1 MSQACFSINSYIKFH
16 EGYLKNIR
24 LLKQKLRSKI
34 SVIENSIESK
44 KFVIKEIMDKDNNE
58 NINNLSDL
66 IMEPISPMFKMEEN
80 YNVIIKFCIIFKI
93 KHINFLMKFSINVCY
108 NINNISRILMILIVL
123 KKN

>member
-123 KKN
+123 K